1 MIEFKV
7 NMAELH
13 AEFARLRAE
22 NDEKSKQCAEQI
34 LIEMKNN
41 AHQLSLKDTNFMD
54 DGIERASKVTRL
66 APSIYAITLG
76 SDADYT
82 KEQEFGPLSGKKRWR
97 FRPFIRPSVFVGIA
111 KAREV
116 QERVYG
122 EG

>member
-7 NMAELH
+7 NMSELK
-13 AEFARLRAE
+13 ADLTRMRAE
-22 NDEKSKQCAEQI
+22 NDSKSKQCAEQI

-41 AHQLSLKDTNFMD
+41 AHKLSLKDTNFMD

-76 SDADYT
+76 SDAEYASF
-82 KEQEFGPLSGKKRWR
+82 QELGPLSGKRRWR
-97 FRPFIRPSVFVGIA
+97 FRPFIRPSVFVGFS

-116 QERVYG
+116 CERVHG
-122 EG
+122 T

>member
-13 AEFARLRAE
+13 AEFARMRAE

-41 AHQLSLKDTNFMD
+41 AHKLSLKDTNFMD
-54 DGIERASKVTRL
+54 DSIETASKVQRIS
-66 APSIYAITLG
+66 PSIYAITLG
-76 SDADYT
+76 ASAEYASF
-82 KEQEFGPLSGKKRWR
+82 QEFGPLSGKKRWR